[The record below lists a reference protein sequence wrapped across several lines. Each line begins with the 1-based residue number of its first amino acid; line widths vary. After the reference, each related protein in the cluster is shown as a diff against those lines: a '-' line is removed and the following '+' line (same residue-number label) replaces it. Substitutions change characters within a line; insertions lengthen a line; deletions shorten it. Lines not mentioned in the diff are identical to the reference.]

1 MTQLS
6 TGAIAQRPEVAQL
19 VNQFLTRVRGHLS
32 DLSAEELDELLDGL
46 DADLSEQLAEGGALP
61 DPGSYAAELRAAAG
75 LPAARRARL
84 RGGRR
89 SLGARL
95 VSAPDDL
102 RTRWFTLMARNDVS
116 RATWSMLEAV
126 RPAWWVL
133 RAWVAVSLL
142 DALAGP
148 WEYLTVLPTLGVPV
162 LGPVLLLVAV
172 VLSVRIGQGK
182 LWPGSGPDRTLLAR
196 LVLAG
201 LNLVAIL
208 APLAFHFPDSRPYVV
223 ETVYARAVP
232 TQGGGADAHPPLRSG
247 RDVVRNIYAYDSGVS
262 RSRAC
267 SSSTRRVDRSRSRRP
282 RPWGSAPTA
291 RSPAPG
297 STARRRSSTSSPCR
311 SAPSAT
317 APASAR
323 STPRRW
329 VYRPSTSPRW
339 PRCRPRHFPP
349 NPRGDR
355 VHLTGVRQTGRIEP
369 GNPGS
374 WPA

>member
-6 TGAIAQRPEVAQL
+6 TGATAQRPEVAQL
-19 VNQFLTRVRGHLS
+19 VNQFLTRVREHLA
-32 DLSAEELDELLDGL
+32 DLSVDERDELLDGL

-61 DPGSYAAELRAAAG
+61 EPGSYAAELRAAAG
-75 LPAARRARL
+75 LPAARQARL
-84 RGGRR
+84 RGARR

-102 RTRWFTLMARNDVS
+102 RTRWLTLMARTDVT

-148 WEYLTVLPTLGVPV
+148 WENLTVLPTLGVPV

-172 VLSVRIGQGK
+172 VLSVRVGQGK
-182 LWPGSGPDRTLLAR
+182 LWPGSGPDRSLLAR

-208 APLAFHFPDSRPYVV
+208 APLTFHFPDSRPYVV

-232 TQGGGADAHPPLRSG
+232 ARVGGADADPPLRSG
-247 RDVVRNIYAYDSGVS
+247 SDVVRNIYAYDSEGQPLQGVQLFDQKGRPVAVS
-262 RSRAC
+262 AASSMGVGADRQVTCPWFNGTTPLFNVFPLPQRAQRYGTC
-267 SSSTRRVDRSRSRRP
+267 LGKVD
-282 RPWGSAPTA
+282 
-291 RSPAPG
+291 PAKVGVQGFDEPPLA
-297 STARRRSSTSSPCR
+297 SVP
-311 SAPSAT
+311 PAT
-317 APASAR
+317 LPAG
-323 STPRRW
+323 PQ
-329 VYRPSTSPRW
+329 
-339 PRCRPRHFPP
+339 
-349 NPRGDR
+349 G
-355 VHLTGVRQTGRIEP
+355 
-369 GNPGS
+369 
-374 WPA
+374 